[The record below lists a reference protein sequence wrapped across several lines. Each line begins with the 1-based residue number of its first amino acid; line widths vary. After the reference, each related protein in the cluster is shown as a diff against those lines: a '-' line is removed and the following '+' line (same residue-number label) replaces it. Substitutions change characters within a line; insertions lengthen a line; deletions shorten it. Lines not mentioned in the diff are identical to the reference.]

1 VRAAKKSQWARQGG
15 PNACPEWWAQ
25 REQSGHARLSCR
37 VPASPAP
44 WLELI
49 LVIKRLEAPL
59 SRGGGWESIH
69 MRWADPLVR
78 FLDFFVRVVHT

>member
-1 VRAAKKSQWARQGG
+1 MPTLSGG
-15 PNACPEWWAQ
+15 
-25 REQSGHARLSCR
+25 RSGNSLDTPVLSCR

-59 SRGGGWESIH
+59 SRGGGCESIH